1 MSLTVRVRRSAR
13 RPFLVWVAVGLATTL
28 AGPLGASIPAR
39 AATSSSPDY
48 SSIVRRPDPP
58 RTPPAYAAPRPMGKL
73 SPTQGALFGITSV
86 PDDASGDPTKM
97 DITRHQTDAGRTLD
111 IDSHYYAKFDAG
123 AGPHAYMPGAREQT
137 DLTNGRIPMI
147 SWSGGDSLAITAGS
161 DDTIID
167 QTAARLKAFG
177 HPFFLRY
184 SWEME
189 RASNA
194 GATHTAADFIAAW
207 RYLYNRMVVT
217 DGMTNAAWVWCP
229 VSLDFYPPPR
239 GLNPAQPYYP
249 GDQYVDWICADGY
262 DWAPH
267 KPGAEWESFQELFQ
281 DAYNFDFV
289 PEADNNNTPH
299 NKPFMV
305 GETGAE
311 EMNPASGSTPG
322 DKATWI
328 DEMHQ
333 SVMVHYPNLEAF
345 VYFDHNDA
353 NGLGNDFRVDTS
365 PDAYSAW
372 KAMANDPYFN
382 VRSTVAEAP
391 YNNTNVTPLGP
402 STPTTPTTPT
412 TPQTPVGPPPGPNH
426 IPGYSMLGADG
437 TVYAFGA
444 AANDG
449 NGAAGVDAVHLEPT
463 PSGKGYWL
471 LEADGR
477 VGAFGDATSFGDVP
491 VARLAAGETVSSL
504 SATPS
509 GKGYWVFTNRGRAL
523 TFGDATFLGD
533 VSQLKLNGP
542 VLGSVATPSGMGYY
556 MVASDGGIFA
566 FGDAVFK
573 GSMGATRLNA
583 PVQSLVPTA
592 DGSGYWLVAS
602 DGGIFA
608 FGGAPF
614 RGSTGNIKLNKPV
627 VGMVR
632 YADGY
637 LMVASDGGVFD
648 FSSSPFLG
656 SLGAHPPARPIV
668 SVAAVDVT
676 QPAT

>member
-1 MSLTVRVRRSAR
+1 
-13 RPFLVWVAVGLATTL
+13 
-28 AGPLGASIPAR
+28 
-39 AATSSSPDY
+39 
-48 SSIVRRPDPP
+48 
-58 RTPPAYAAPRPMGKL
+58 MGRL

-86 PDDASGDPTKM
+86 PDDSSGNPSLM
-97 DITRHQTDAGRTLD
+97 EITRHEADAGRTLD

-137 DLTNGRIPMI
+137 DVQAGRIPMI
-147 SWSGGDSLAITAGS
+147 SWSAGDSLAITAGT

-167 QTAARLKAFG
+167 QTAARMKAFG

-184 SWEME
+184 DWEME
-189 RASNA
+189 RAANA
-194 GATHTAADFIAAW
+194 GVTRSATDFVAAW
-207 RYLYNRMVVT
+207 RYLYNRMVTT
-217 DGMTNAAWVWCP
+217 DGMTNAVWVWCP

-289 PEADNNNTPH
+289 PEADNGNAPH
-299 NKPFMV
+299 NKPFMI

-311 EMNPASGSTPG
+311 ELNPATATAPG

-333 SVMVHYPNLEAF
+333 SIMIHYPNIEAF
-345 VYFDHNDA
+345 VYFDHLDA

-365 PDAYSAW
+365 PDAYAAW

-382 VRSTVAEAP
+382 VRSTLADAP
-391 YNNTNVTPLGP
+391 YNDTNVRPL
-402 STPTTPTTPT
+402 TPTTPTTPT
-412 TPQTPVGPPPGPNH
+412 PPAPPAGPVVPLLPAPPGN
-426 IPGYSMLGADG
+426 PGYAMLGADG
-437 TVYAFGA
+437 TVYPFGA

-449 NGAAGVDAVHLEPT
+449 NGATGTTAVHLEPT
-463 PSGKGYWL
+463 PTGKGYWI

-477 VGAFGDATSFGDVP
+477 VGAFGDAASFGDVP
-491 VARLAAGETVSSL
+491 ATALAAGETVSSL
-504 SATPS
+504 SATPT
-509 GKGYWVFTNRGRAL
+509 GRGYWVFTNRGRAL
-523 TFGDATFLGD
+523 AFGDATFLGD
-533 VSQLKLNGP
+533 ASKLKLNGP
-542 VLGSVATPSGMGYY
+542 VLGSVATPSGKGYY

-608 FGGAPF
+608 FGDAPF
-614 RGSTGNIKLNKPV
+614 KGSAGDIKLNRPV

-637 LMVASDGGVFD
+637 LMVASDGGIFD

-656 SLGAHPPARPIV
+656 SLGANPPAHPIV
-668 SVAAVDVT
+668 SVAAVS
-676 QPAT
+676 